1 MIIILKK
8 ELRLNFKAFL
18 IWSMVVGGMGMACI
32 LLYSSMQDTMKEMA
46 DAFSNMGA
54 FSDAFGMS
62 TLSIATIEGYFATE
76 VGVLHSLGGGMFA
89 AVLSIAILSK
99 EEEGHT
105 GEFLFSLPVSRK
117 TVVAAKAL
125 CVMLVLVMFTVV
137 CGCLY
142 ALGFAFLGETIPVR
156 EFFTFMTG
164 QLLLDLE
171 IAAIC
176 LAISVI
182 SGKNRMGLGLGI
194 TLLLY
199 MYDIIGRVV
208 PSLKDYL
215 FLGPYSYANAS
226 VIFSDGDISAGAY
239 VMAAC
244 ILISAV
250 IFTFV
255 YYDKRDLAS

>member
-164 QLLLDLE
+164 QLMLDLE
-171 IAAIC
+171 IAGIC
-176 LAISVI
+176 LAISAI

-244 ILISAV
+244 VLVAAV
-250 IFTFV
+250 AFSFT